1 MKHKGGRDLREA
13 QTIDQIAKKENK
25 RVEGWLL
32 FYEDRLREY
41 ENDRAEIVRTTSPS
55 LFDGLKG
62 PGISNPTGRMGVKL
76 MELQEREQWLRL
88 VEEVERKLPQKLRIY
103 LRVRREYRHN
113 AGNQGWVVRVQRDY
127 AATMAR
133 LTGLPEERHWI
144 DSRRTFWVWW
154 ERIVEYAARM
164 AAKEGLL

>member
-1 MKHKGGRDLREA
+1 MREA
-13 QTIDQIAKKENK
+13 QTIDQIAKRENK
-25 RVEGWLL
+25 KVEGWLL
-32 FYEDRLREY
+32 FYEDRLKEY
-41 ENDRAEIVRTTSPS
+41 EDERAEIIRTTSPS

-62 PGISNPTGRMGVKL
+62 TGTGDPTGVQGVKL
-76 MELQEREQWLRL
+76 AELQEREQWLRL
-88 VEEVERKLPQKLRIY
+88 VEKVERKLPQKLRVY
-103 LRVRREYRHN
+103 LRVRREYRH
-113 AGNQGWVVRVQRDY
+113 ARGSQGWVVRVQRDY
-127 AATMAR
+127 AETMAK